1 MDFAF
6 LHTQSK
12 TTGNRAHGQPKGNG
26 ATGLNPVTET
36 DSAAFALFEDLCGQY
51 EWCTDHG
58 RAKMRKVLAALI
70 GYYDTDFDAKNCA
83 ALNEMYDVALEDAR
97 LGRGDAE
104 VENFSRNARAR
115 RINGQH
121 TREV

>member
-1 MDFAF
+1 MTRNIVMEMS
-6 LHTQSK
+6 TQTNQTK
-12 TTGNRAHGQPKGNG
+12 TRGNG
-26 ATGLNPVTET
+26 AHGLNPVTET

-51 EWCTDHG
+51 EWVTEIW

-70 GYYDTDFDAKNCA
+70 DYYDTPFDAQNCA

-104 VENFSRNARAR
+104 VENLHRDSLAR
-115 RINGQH
+115 RTNGQH
-121 TREV
+121 E